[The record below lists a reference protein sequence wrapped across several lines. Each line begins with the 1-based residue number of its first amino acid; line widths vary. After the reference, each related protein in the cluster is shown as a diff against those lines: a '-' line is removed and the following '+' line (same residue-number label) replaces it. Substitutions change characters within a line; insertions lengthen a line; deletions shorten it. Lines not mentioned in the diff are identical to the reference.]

1 MPINKNALLRYQIL
15 DRCFSDRHNRYEI
28 EDLVDKVN
36 EALLDMYG
44 KTVSL
49 RQIRADINYMRDR
62 VSYNA
67 PILACPIEGRK
78 CYYTYEDPSFSIF
91 NNELSVKEV
100 TELRST
106 IDMLSRYRGIP
117 GNIWLEEVI
126 SNLEYRFG
134 IKTNSDNIIVFD
146 QNEQLKG
153 LEFLSSVIDAAVN
166 RKTLMIQYR
175 TYGGKETS
183 SIIHPYHIRE
193 YNNRWF
199 LFGLEESSHGDY
211 RIANRP
217 LDRIVKISLSEV
229 EFIPNT
235 IEDFSMRFED
245 IVGVSTPDEPGNLE
259 HVRLKFDENRYPYI
273 VSKPIHHSQTIVD
286 DREHIIQIDVR
297 PNKELKSMI
306 FSFCP
311 QVEVLSSSCSTNT
324 KRSIL
329 TYLFKEMGIPSTILE
344 FEIAPLVDKVTD
356 SEE

>member
-49 RQIRADINYMRDR
+49 RQIRADITYMRDR
-62 VSYNA
+62 ISYNA
-67 PILACPIEGRK
+67 PILACPIEGRR

-134 IKTNSDNIIVFD
+134 IKTNNENIIVFD

-166 RKTLMIQYR
+166 RKTLLIQYR

-183 SIIHPYHIRE
+183 SIIHPYHVRE

-217 LDRIVKISLSEV
+217 LDRIVKLSLSEA

-235 IEDFSMRFED
+235 IEDFSTRFDD
-245 IVGVSTPDEPGNLE
+245 IVGVSTPDGPGNLE
-259 HVRLKFDENRYPYI
+259 HVKLKFDEDRYPYI
-273 VSKPIHHSQTIVD
+273 VSKPIHHSQKIVD
-286 DREHIIQIDVR
+286 EGEHIIQIDVR

-311 QVEVLSSSCSTNT
+311 QVEVLSPEWLRQEIKEKIEENL
-324 KRSIL
+324 KKYL
-329 TYLFKEMGIPSTILE
+329 T
-344 FEIAPLVDKVTD
+344 V
-356 SEE
+356 

>member
-28 EDLVDKVN
+28 KDLVDKVN

-49 RQIRADINYMRDR
+49 RQIRADITYMRDR
-62 VSYNA
+62 ISYNA
-67 PILACPIEGRK
+67 PILACPIEGRR

-134 IKTNSDNIIVFD
+134 IKTNNENIIVFD

-166 RKTLMIQYR
+166 RKALLIQYR
-175 TYGGKETS
+175 TYRGKETS
-183 SIIHPYHIRE
+183 SIIHPYHVRE

-217 LDRIVKISLSEV
+217 LDRIVKLSLSEA

-235 IEDFSMRFED
+235 VEDFSTRFDD

-259 HVRLKFDENRYPYI
+259 HVKLKFDEDRYPYI

-286 DREHIIQIDVR
+286 EEEHIIQIDVR

-311 QVEVLSSSCSTNT
+311 QVEVLSPEWLRLEIKEKIEENL
-324 KRSIL
+324 KKYL
-329 TYLFKEMGIPSTILE
+329 T
-344 FEIAPLVDKVTD
+344 V
-356 SEE
+356 

>member
-15 DRCFSDRHNRYEI
+15 DRCFSDRYNRYEI

-49 RQIRADINYMRDR
+49 RQIRADITYMRDR
-62 VSYNA
+62 ISYNA
-67 PILACPIEGRK
+67 PILACPIEGRR
-78 CYYTYEDPSFSIF
+78 CYYTYEDPNFSIF

-117 GNIWLEEVI
+117 GNVWLEEVI

-134 IKTNSDNIIVFD
+134 IKTNKENIIVFD

-153 LEFLSSVIDAAVN
+153 LEFLAVIIDAAVN
-166 RKTLMIQYR
+166 RRTLQIQYR

-183 SIIHPYHIRE
+183 SIIHPYHVRE

-199 LFGLEESSHGDY
+199 LFGLEESSTGDH

-217 LDRIVKISLSEV
+217 LDRIVKLSLSEV
-229 EFIPNT
+229 DFIPNT
-235 IEDFSMRFED
+235 IEDFSTRFDD

-259 HVRLKFDENRYPYI
+259 HVRLKFDEDRYPYI

-286 DREHIIQIDVR
+286 EGEHIIQIDVR

-311 QVEVLSSSCSTNT
+311 QVEVLSPEWLRQEIKEKIEENL
-324 KRSIL
+324 KKYL
-329 TYLFKEMGIPSTILE
+329 T
-344 FEIAPLVDKVTD
+344 V
-356 SEE
+356 

>member
-217 LDRIVKISLSEV
+217 LDRIVKLSLSEV

-344 FEIAPLVDKVTD
+344 F
-356 SEE
+356 

>member
-217 LDRIVKISLSEV
+217 LDRIVKLSLSEV

>member
-15 DRCFSDRHNRYEI
+15 DRCFSDRHRKYEI
-28 EDLVDKVN
+28 DDLVDKVN
-36 EALLDMYG
+36 EALLDLYG

-49 RQIRADINYMRDR
+49 RQIRADITYMKDR

-67 PILACPIEGRK
+67 PIVAIPIQGRR
-78 CYYTYEDPSFSIF
+78 CYYKYEDPDFSIF
-91 NNELSVKEV
+91 NNELSVREV

-117 GNIWLEEVI
+117 GNVWLEEVI

-134 IKTNSDNIIVFD
+134 IKTNRDNIVVFD

-153 LEFLSSVIDAAVN
+153 LEFLSAIIDAAVN
-166 RKTLMIQYR
+166 RKTLLLQYR

-183 SIIHPYHIRE
+183 SIIHPYHVRE

-199 LFGLEESSHGDY
+199 LFGFEQSSTGVP

-217 LDRIVKISLSEV
+217 LDRIVKLSLSNV

-235 IEDFSMRFED
+235 MEDFSTRFDD
-245 IVGVSTPDEPGNLE
+245 IVGVSSSDPPGNLE
-259 HVRLKFDENRYPYI
+259 HVVLKFDEDRYPYI
-273 VSKPIHHSQTIVD
+273 VSKPIHHSQTIVNEK
-286 DREHIIQIDVR
+286 EHIVQIDVR
-297 PNKELKSMI
+297 PNKELKSLI

-311 QVEVLSSSCSTNT
+311 QVEVLSPDWLRQEIKEKIENNL
-324 KRSIL
+324 KKYL
-329 TYLFKEMGIPSTILE
+329 T
-344 FEIAPLVDKVTD
+344 V
-356 SEE
+356 

>member
-49 RQIRADINYMRDR
+49 RQIRADITYMRDR
-62 VSYNA
+62 ISYNA
-67 PILACPIEGRK
+67 PILACPIEGRR

-134 IKTNSDNIIVFD
+134 IKTNNENIIVFD

-166 RKTLMIQYR
+166 RKTLLIQYR

-183 SIIHPYHIRE
+183 SIIHPYHVRE

-217 LDRIVKISLSEV
+217 LDRIVKLSLSEA

-235 IEDFSMRFED
+235 IEDFSTRFDD

-259 HVRLKFDENRYPYI
+259 HVKLKFDEDRYPYI
-273 VSKPIHHSQTIVD
+273 VSKPIHHSQKIVD
-286 DREHIIQIDVR
+286 EGEHIIQIDVR

-311 QVEVLSSSCSTNT
+311 QVEVLSPEWLRQEIKEKIEENL
-324 KRSIL
+324 KKYL
-329 TYLFKEMGIPSTILE
+329 T
-344 FEIAPLVDKVTD
+344 V
-356 SEE
+356 

>member
-211 RIANRP
+211 RFANRP
-217 LDRIVKISLSEV
+217 LDRIVKLSLSEV

>member
-15 DRCFSDRHNRYEI
+15 DRCFSDRHNRYET

-199 LFGLEESSHGDY
+199 LFGLE
-211 RIANRP
+211 
-217 LDRIVKISLSEV
+217 
-229 EFIPNT
+229 
-235 IEDFSMRFED
+235 
-245 IVGVSTPDEPGNLE
+245 
-259 HVRLKFDENRYPYI
+259 
-273 VSKPIHHSQTIVD
+273 
-286 DREHIIQIDVR
+286 
-297 PNKELKSMI
+297 
-306 FSFCP
+306 
-311 QVEVLSSSCSTNT
+311 
-324 KRSIL
+324 
-329 TYLFKEMGIPSTILE
+329 
-344 FEIAPLVDKVTD
+344 
-356 SEE
+356 